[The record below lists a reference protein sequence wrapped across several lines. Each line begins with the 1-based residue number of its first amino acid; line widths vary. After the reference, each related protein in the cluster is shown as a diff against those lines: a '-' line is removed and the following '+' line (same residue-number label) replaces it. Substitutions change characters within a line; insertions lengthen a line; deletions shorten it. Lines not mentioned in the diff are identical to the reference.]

1 MDAKSVYEK
10 MRATEFIVEISNGKI
25 TKRQQKSTR
34 GLHLYSDSEKADSG
48 YVSFR
53 MGMAAAMSDGT
64 NKLDIDSKSWAG
76 KKKTAHPYTQVEAD
90 MLKAAY
96 NAVGAEYEDL
106 NHGDMNSQEL
116 DGTYTVSPVS
126 NWNKKK

>member
-1 MDAKSVYEK
+1 
-10 MRATEFIVEISNGKI
+10 MRAKEFIAERKDGKI
-25 TKRQQKSTR
+25 TKRQQQSTR
-34 GLHLYSDSEKADSG
+34 GLHRYADSEKADSG

-53 MGMAAAMSDGT
+53 VGMAAAMSDGK

-96 NAVGAEYEDL
+96 KAAGASYEDM
-106 NHGDMNSQEL
+106 NHGDMNSDEL
-116 DGTYTVSPVS
+116 DSTNIYGPVPDR
-126 NWNKKK
+126 KKLTK

>member
-1 MDAKSVYEK
+1 
-10 MRATEFIVEISNGKI
+10 MRATEFIAERTNGKI
-25 TKRQQKSTR
+25 TNRQQKSTR

>member
-1 MDAKSVYEK
+1 
-10 MRATEFIVEISNGKI
+10 MRATEFIAERKDGKL
-25 TKRQQKSTR
+25 TNRQQKSTR
-34 GLHLYSDSEKADSG
+34 GLHRYSDSEKADSG

-53 MGMAAAMSDGT
+53 VGMAAAMSDGK
-64 NKLDIDSKSWAG
+64 NKLDIDARSWAG

-96 NAVGAEYEDL
+96 KAVGASYEDM
-106 NHGDMNSQEL
+106 NHGDMDSEEL
-116 DGTYTVSPVS
+116 DSTSLYGPVS

>member
-1 MDAKSVYEK
+1 MDAESIFEK
-10 MRATEFIVEISNGKI
+10 MRATEFIAERTNGKI
-25 TKRQQKSTR
+25 TNRQQKSTR

>member
-1 MDAKSVYEK
+1 
-10 MRATEFIVEISNGKI
+10 MRAKEFVAERKNGKL

-34 GLHLYSDSEKADSG
+34 GLHRYSDAEKADSG

-53 MGMAAAMSDGT
+53 VGMAAAMSDGK

-76 KKKTAHPYTQVEAD
+76 KKKTAHPYTQIEAD

-96 NAVGAEYEDL
+96 KAAGANYEDL
-106 NHGDMNSQEL
+106 NHGDLNSEEL
-116 DGTYTVSPVS
+116 DTTNKYGPVPDR
-126 NWNKKK
+126 KKLTK

>member
-1 MDAKSVYEK
+1 MDAESIFEK
-10 MRATEFIVEISNGKI
+10 MRATEFITERTNGKI
-25 TKRQQKSTR
+25 TNRQQKSTR
-34 GLHLYSDSEKADSG
+34 GLHRYGDSERADSG

-53 MGMAAAMSDGT
+53 VGMAAAMSDGK
-64 NKLDIDSKSWAG
+64 NKLDIDAKSWAG

-96 NAVGAEYEDL
+96 KAVGADYEDM
-106 NHGDMNSQEL
+106 NHGDLNSEEL
-116 DGTYTVSPVS
+116 DSTSLYGPVS

>member
-10 MRATEFIVEISNGKI
+10 MRATEFITERTNGKI
-25 TKRQQKSTR
+25 TNRQQQSTR

-53 MGMAAAMSDGT
+53 MGIAAAMSDGK

-96 NAVGAEYEDL
+96 NAVGADYEDL

>member
-1 MDAKSVYEK
+1 
-10 MRATEFIVEISNGKI
+10 MRAKEFVAERKNGRL

-34 GLHLYSDSEKADSG
+34 GLHRYSDAEKADSG

-53 MGMAAAMSDGT
+53 VGMAAAMSDGK

-76 KKKTAHPYTQVEAD
+76 KKKTAHPYTQIEAD

-96 NAVGAEYEDL
+96 KAAGANYEDL
-106 NHGDMNSQEL
+106 NHGDLNSEEL
-116 DGTYTVSPVS
+116 DTTNKYGPVPDR
-126 NWNKKK
+126 KKLTK

>member
-1 MDAKSVYEK
+1 
-10 MRATEFIVEISNGKI
+10 MRATEFIAERTNGKI
-25 TKRQQKSTR
+25 TNRQQKSTR

-96 NAVGAEYEDL
+96 NAVGAKYEDL